1 MPFEHM
7 LDPASCLRP
16 DCDHYL
22 QQQSWPFDTLFP
34 VLSREHRTLSCDI
47 VNQMAKSATA
57 KILWFGT
64 GTTRSQLH
72 FDRKNNLIS
81 QVCGT
86 KEVVL
91 FSPDQTP
98 CLYQYSDDTGTK
110 FRDRFSTIDLNSS
123 VTDAERLYP
132 LARKAQS
139 ATVVLHPGDV
149 LYLPM
154 NW

>member
-7 LDPASCLRP
+7 LDPVCCLRP

-47 VNQMAKSATA
+47 VTQMAKSATA

-64 GTTRSQLH
+64 GPTRSQLH

-132 LARKAQS
+132 TARKAQA